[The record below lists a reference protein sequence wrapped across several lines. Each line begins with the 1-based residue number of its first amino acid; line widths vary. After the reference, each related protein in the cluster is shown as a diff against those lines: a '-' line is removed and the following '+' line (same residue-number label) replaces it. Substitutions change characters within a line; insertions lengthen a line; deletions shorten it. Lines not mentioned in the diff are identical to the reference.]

1 MSQLH
6 CVHEGTRVHVVYSRR
21 AQAAVESCWMASTPA
36 AHSAVA
42 SLLVGTTAT
51 SRLTFRVLGHLILV
65 CAFSFSG
72 RSFSFSGLSIYL
84 LPSLCGFFYVSLSGL
99 SGEDQGKCSRAATE

>member
-1 MSQLH
+1 MFQLH
-6 CVHEGTRVHVVYSRR
+6 CVHEGTRVHDVYSRR

-72 RSFSFSGLSIYL
+72 RSICYLPCVALSMCRQAGY
-84 LPSLCGFFYVSLSGL
+84 
-99 SGEDQGKCSRAATE
+99 RAKIKESVRAQRHNE